1 MSEAQNIFSHLLF
14 LAHKYSQYS
23 VRMNKQGIQLA
34 LHLSAFMLSLLL
46 VISISI
52 DTFRGIAFYDDTNY
66 LDLQFWICLLLM
78 VLFFLEVY
86 NADNSWQY
94 FGRHFLFLLL
104 IIPYLTFF
112 DWFGVEL
119 PLQVEYLFRFIP
131 LVRGYIAFTLIA
143 YGLLRDLSSGLL
155 IIYIVVLFSFI
166 YYCSLIFYVLE
177 SGVNPQLHSFWDS
190 LWYSCMTATTAGCNI
205 TATTAVG
212 KVISILLALAG
223 MMLLPVFT
231 VYLTSLIR
239 TGKVGDVA
247 EEA

>member
-1 MSEAQNIFSHLLF
+1 
-14 LAHKYSQYS
+14 
-23 VRMNKQGIQLA
+23 MNKQATQFA

-52 DTFRGIAFYDDTNY
+52 DTFRGIPFYDDVNY

-86 NADNSWQY
+86 NAENSWQY

-104 IIPYLTFF
+104 IIPYLTLF
-112 DWFGVEL
+112 DWWGVEL
-119 PLQVEYLFRFIP
+119 PGQTEYLFRFIP
-131 LVRGYIAFTLIA
+131 LVRGYIAFILIA
-143 YGLLRDLSSGLL
+143 YGLLRDLASGLL
-155 IIYIVVLFSFI
+155 ITYIVVLFSFI

-177 SGVNPQLHSFWDS
+177 SSVNPMLHSFWDS

-205 TATTAVG
+205 SAMTTVG
-212 KVISILLALAG
+212 KIISVLLALAG

-231 VYLTSLIR
+231 VYLTDLIR
-239 TGKVGDVA
+239 TGRVGGEDK
-247 EEA
+247 

>member
-1 MSEAQNIFSHLLF
+1 
-14 LAHKYSQYS
+14 
-23 VRMNKQGIQLA
+23 MNKQGTQFA
-34 LHLSAFMLSLLL
+34 YHLSAFLLSLLL

-52 DTFRGIAFYDDTNY
+52 DTFRGVAFYADVNY
-66 LDLQFWICLLLM
+66 LDLQFWLCLMLM
-78 VLFFLEVY
+78 ALFFLEAST
-86 NADNSWQY
+86 ADNSWQY

-104 IIPYLTFF
+104 IIPYLTLF
-112 DWFGVEL
+112 DWWGVQL
-119 PLQVEYLFRFIP
+119 SPQAAFLFRFIP

-143 YGLLRDLSSGLL
+143 YGLLRDLSSGLF
-155 IIYIVVLFSFI
+155 ITYIVVLFSFI

-205 TATTAVG
+205 SATAAVG
-212 KVISILLALAG
+212 KIISILLALAG

-239 TGKVGDVA
+239 TGRVDGDGEVSQ
-247 EEA
+247 